1 MKRGTGFLEPA
12 NFPFVEELECN
23 AAIIREELDALPA
36 CMFVRSRHR
45 FVPTG
50 GKEALARM
58 VHAEGWDVF
67 AIYRFGRVIR
77 ANANL
82 FPRTTRIVGTIP
94 GVLTAGFSRLAG
106 GAHIKPHSGTSDL
119 VRCHLGLVIPPSCRF
134 RVGNEIRQWEENK
147 CLLFDNLVEH
157 EVWNDSAE
165 DRVVLVADFAKPRES
180 A

>member
-1 MKRGTGFLEPA
+1 MNQGAGFLDPA
-12 NFPFVEELECN
+12 DFPFVEELQRN
-23 AAIIREELDALPA
+23 APIIRAELDALPA
-36 CMFVRSRHR
+36 HAFVRSRHR
-45 FVPTG
+45 FVPRG
-50 GKEALARM
+50 GREALAAM

-67 AIYRFGRVIR
+67 AVYRFGKTIS
-77 ANANL
+77 ANAAL
-82 FPRTTRIVGTIP
+82 CPRTTGIVEKIP
-94 GVLTAGFSRLAG
+94 AVLTAGFSRLAA

-165 DRVVLVADFAKPRES
+165 DRIVLVVDFMKKRGPV
-180 A
+180 